1 MLVVIQ
7 SLSHTWLF
15 VTPWTVAHQD
25 PLSSTISL
33 SLLKFMST
41 ESVILSSATSFSFCL
56 QFFLVSGSFPELALC
71 VTWAKYWSFTFSLS
85 HSNEYSGLVSFRIDW
100 FDLLAVKILSRVFPS
115 TIIRKHQFFSTQLF
129 YGPTLTYIHD
139 YWKDHSFDYIDL
151 CWQNDFLAFKYA
163 LEICHSFPSKE

>member
-7 SLSHTWLF
+7 SLSHIWLF

-25 PLSSTISL
+25 PLYSTISL

-56 QFFLVSGSFPELALC
+56 QSFLVSGSFPELALC
-71 VTWAKYWSFTFSLS
+71 VTWPKYWSFTFHLS
-85 HSNEYSGLVSFRIDW
+85 PSNEYSGLVSFRIDW
-100 FDLLAVKILSRVFPS
+100 FDLLAVKVLSRVFPS
-115 TIIRKHQFFSTQLF
+115 TTIRKHQFFSTQPF

-139 YWKDHSFDYIDL
+139 YWKDHSFDYMDL
-151 CWQNDFLAFKYA
+151 CWQNDFLAFKYG
-163 LEICHSFPSKE
+163 LEIHHSFPSKE